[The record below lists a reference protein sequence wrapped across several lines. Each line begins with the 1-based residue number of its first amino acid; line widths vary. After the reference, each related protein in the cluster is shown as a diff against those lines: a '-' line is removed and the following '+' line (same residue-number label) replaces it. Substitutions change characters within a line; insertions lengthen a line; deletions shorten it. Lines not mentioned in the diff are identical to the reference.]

1 MFIKEYLTEGNSQ
14 IDFSKVRLNNLEDL
28 FKAVDFVFKG
38 DKILYYYKNIA
49 EFAADWS
56 GVYGVTEMLEIA
68 ITSSANNQCPKLT
81 TEPLIFSKRSK
92 KIYGIYSGKVDGN
105 RLKKL
110 SSDLDI
116 EVKNASLANDFLK

>member
-38 DKILYYYKNIA
+38 DKVLYYYKNIA

-68 ITSSANNQCPKLT
+68 ITSSAHSPKLT

-92 KIYGIYSGKVDGN
+92 KIYGLYSGKVDGS

-116 EVKNASLANDFLK
+116 EVKNSLLASDFLK

>member
-1 MFIKEYLTEGNSQ
+1 MSLKEYLNEGNSQ

-28 FKAVDFVFKG
+28 FKAVDFTFKG
-38 DKILYYYKNIA
+38 ETMLYYYKNIA
-49 EFAADWS
+49 EFAEDMS
-56 GVYGVTEMLEIA
+56 DVYGVTDLLEIA
-68 ITSSANNQCPKLT
+68 ISSFAHSPKIT

-110 SSDLDI
+110 SSDLDVEI
-116 EVKNASLANDFLK
+116 NNETLARDFLK